1 MAVVYFLLLVGLL
14 VIIHELGHFVAAKLL
29 DVRVLRFSIG
39 YGRPLVRFQL
49 GETEYQLAIFPI
61 GGYVRILGVEREEPD
76 PRDVGRSFEARPL
89 WQRIAIVF
97 AGPVAN
103 FLLSGVVYFAL
114 FAGHREL
121 PAAVIGDVLPDGPA
135 ARAGLEPGDKILAI
149 NGETV
154 RYWEDVERA
163 VQRAPGK
170 ELHLPPPAQRPHRRE
185 VPGADREGG
194 ASARRLE
201 PGPGL
206 ERHHPPAVRADRRRA
221 RSALAGRP
229 RRHADRRPGGQRRRA
244 GGRQLDRCRAP
255 PRQVGA
261 PHQPGLHARHRGA
274 GHPAAAPARR
284 ALCRSRAQDLAR
296 RHAQAHHVHRPRARR
311 DGGGSRRPG
320 LAGRR
325 GRVARRRSGNRPS
338 TARRWITGSISSSG
352 C

>member
-39 YGRPLVRFQL
+39 YGRTLVRVQL

-114 FAGHREL
+114 FAGHSEL

-135 ARAGLEPGDKILAI
+135 ARAGLEPGDKIVAI

-163 VQRAPGK
+163 VQRAPG
-170 ELHLPPPAQRPHRRE
+170 
-185 VPGADREGG
+185 
-194 ASARRLE
+194 
-201 PGPGL
+201 
-206 ERHHPPAVRADRRRA
+206 
-221 RSALAGRP
+221 
-229 RRHADRRPGGQRRRA
+229 
-244 GGRQLDRCRAP
+244 
-255 PRQVGA
+255 
-261 PHQPGLHARHRGA
+261 
-274 GHPAAAPARR
+274 
-284 ALCRSRAQDLAR
+284 
-296 RHAQAHHVHRPRARR
+296 
-311 DGGGSRRPG
+311 
-320 LAGRR
+320 
-325 GRVARRRSGNRPS
+325 
-338 TARRWITGSISSSG
+338 
-352 C
+352 